1 MEKLLAISTLA
12 PKEDLSAREL
22 CEVVSEAGGE
32 IRDTRMTVLGSSFGA
47 LLLVEG
53 NWHTTNK
60 VRAAVERMSKRTG
73 CRILISETAP
83 RADQAPAAPYHVEA
97 VALERQNLVLALVSF
112 FARRELPIAEVHSR
126 RYNAPGTGAAMLAV
140 RIEVHVPGDVGIAML
155 REEFHD
161 FCDKNNLDAV
171 IEPIHG

>member
-1 MEKLLAISTLA
+1 MQKLLAITALGGSG
-12 PKEDLSAREL
+12 EISAREL

-32 IRDTRMTVLGSSFGA
+32 IRDTRMTLLGSSFGA
-47 LLLVEG
+47 LLLAEG
-53 NWHTTNK
+53 NWHTANK
-60 VRAAVERMSKRTG
+60 VRSAVERLGKRSG
-73 CRILISETAP
+73 CLVSISDTTV

-97 VALERQNLVLALVSF
+97 VALERENLVLALVSF
-112 FARRELPIAEVHSR
+112 FARRELPIAEVHAR

-140 RIEVHVPGDVGIAML
+140 RIEVHVAGDVGIAML
-155 REEFHD
+155 REEFHE

>member
-1 MEKLLAISTLA
+1 
-12 PKEDLSAREL
+12 L

-32 IRDTRMTVLGSSFGA
+32 IRDARMTVLGSNFGA

-53 NWHTTNK
+53 NWHTTSK
-60 VRAAVERMSKRTG
+60 VRAALERMSKRAG
-73 CRILISETAP
+73 RPVLISETAP

-97 VALERQNLVLALVSF
+97 VALERKNLVLALVSF
-112 FARRELPIAEVHSR
+112 FARRELPIAEGHSR
-126 RYNAPGTGAAMLAV
+126 RYNAPGTGAAMIAARV
-140 RIEVHVPGDVGIAML
+140 EVHVPGDVGIAML